1 MAYIDWVIKILR
13 RTGCIWLLKLSVWW
27 TKNKE
32 SADLRQLTHLFTIG
46 SKEPDM
52 DLNFKCWLE
61 KLYIAQQWVE
71 MSVYHQ
77 KKNILCA
84 KVWQEFVKKCV
95 YMCPPTSPTCHLFG
109 IWQQLY
115 LAKKKKI
122 QQSTIPTTSRENVW
136 QWQIENSWHILCPE
150 PRVVNVR
157 SLLYDNDFWFAS
169 TIGELFIHIVILL
182 CTFTP
187 YLLLLLCVTASGSIY
202 ENKRIKRC
210 LAI

>member
-136 QWQIENSWHILCPE
+136 QWQIENSWHIPS
-150 PRVVNVR
+150 RVVNKQDTMNMKPTIS
-157 SLLYDNDFWFAS
+157 SLYYYNFRWTFYP
-169 TIGELFIHIVILL
+169 IVI
-182 CTFTP
+182 CFA
-187 YLLLLLCVTASGSIY
+187 LLLSLPYICVCHCIWKYLKS
-202 ENKRIKRC
+202 KKQ
-210 LAI
+210 